1 VAGDAWHTANAGLPT
16 NPVNLAIDSLTPST
30 LYAGTEGGGVFSIQ
44 QVAEKVVGTG
54 TAAGC
59 TDAAL
64 NAALDGA
71 GLVTFNCGGPATID
85 ISTTKTSATDTII
98 DGSGM
103 ITINGGNSV
112 GVFRVSPGV
121 NFTVKNL
128 TIANGLA
135 HPGGGGIYNDGGV
148 LTVTN
153 STFTGNRA
161 VFGGAIFNGGLR
173 LRATI
178 SNSISGALPA
188 TAAPLVTAAI
198 LRSPTAATTSTMVQA
213 AASAR
218 RMVR

>member
-1 VAGDAWHTANAGLPT
+1 M
-16 NPVNLAIDSLTPST
+16 
-30 LYAGTEGGGVFSIQ
+30 
-44 QVAEKVVGTG
+44 
-54 TAAGC
+54 
-59 TDAAL
+59 
-64 NAALDGA
+64 
-71 GLVTFNCGGPATID
+71 TFNCGGPATID
-85 ISTTKTSATDTII
+85 ISTTKTIATDTII

-135 HPGGGGIYNDGGV
+135 HPGGGGIYNDGGVLTVTNSTFTGNRGHAGIGDSGSRGAIYDNDGV